1 MEDVPASPPPC
12 EEPPGTLLQRKGWPA
27 RQRSGASAEDKS
39 ELQDVGIEYEVPS
52 ARSSPG
58 MDGDSGLGDLASNK
72 VGGGTANKDI
82 GGRGLV
88 SGSRGAKILQSNQ
101 GPFLLVGGTC
111 YVWASRSSLCAA
123 FIFNLEDRN

>member
-1 MEDVPASPPPC
+1 MGPRYPELSLFRAFFYP
-12 EEPPGTLLQRKGWPA
+12 L
-27 RQRSGASAEDKS
+27 GASAEDKS

-58 MDGDSGLGDLASNK
+58 MDGDGGLGDLASNK

-111 YVWASRSSLCAA
+111 YVRASRSSLCAA
-123 FIFNLEDRN
+123 FIFNLENRN

>member
-1 MEDVPASPPPC
+1 MGPTCPELSLFRAFFFYP
-12 EEPPGTLLQRKGWPA
+12 L
-27 RQRSGASAEDKS
+27 GASAEDKS
-39 ELQDVGIEYEVPS
+39 ELQDVGNEYEVPS

-58 MDGDSGLGDLASNK
+58 MGGDGGLGDLASNK

-82 GGRGLV
+82 GGGGLV
-88 SGSRGAKILQSNQ
+88 SGSRGAKILQPNQ

-111 YVWASRSSLCAA
+111 YVWASRSSLCAP